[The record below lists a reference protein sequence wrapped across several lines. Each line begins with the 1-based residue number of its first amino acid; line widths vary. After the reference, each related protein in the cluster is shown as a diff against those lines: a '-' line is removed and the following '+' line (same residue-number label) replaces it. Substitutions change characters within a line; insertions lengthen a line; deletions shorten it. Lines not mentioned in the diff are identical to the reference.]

1 VIVGEV
7 IQAAQMSRSFEE
19 QVLDRVNR
27 MRPGHEAFCCSI
39 DLLGLGDM
47 LRDNPA
53 EAASRLNDIQ
63 RAFGEA
69 LLLFPGGDDYRVCF
83 AGDSVFVVL
92 ELTPE
97 DDREQVW
104 SRYCGHL
111 FAVCSILQDLE
122 LGMGNPGIRVIASYG
137 KLLQIWEPESWNDP
151 MLAEFTRNWFVLTGA
166 SEALWKC
173 TEAERRGQCAGFAH
187 GYWWHEDRAEKHR
200 YRGTPFFK
208 IPLTDYRDTSRYPE
222 FFKVMCD
229 RADRNATLDVIC
241 GKKSHN

>member
-1 VIVGEV
+1 
-7 IQAAQMSRSFEE
+7 MSRSFEE

-63 RAFGEA
+63 GAFGDA
-69 LLLFPGGDDYRVCF
+69 LLFFPGGSDYRVCF
-83 AGDSVFVVL
+83 AGDSVFVVR
-92 ELTPE
+92 ELTPK
-97 DDREQVW
+97 DDLEIEW
-104 SRYCGHL
+104 SNYCGHL
-111 FAVCSILQDLE
+111 FAVCSILQELE
-122 LGMGNPGIRVIASYG
+122 LGMCNLGIRVIASYG
-137 KLLQIWEPESWNDP
+137 ELSRIWEPDSWRDP
-151 MLAEFTRNWFVLTGA
+151 ILSGFTKNWFVLTGA

-173 TEAERRGQCAGFAH
+173 TEAERRGAYAGFAH
-187 GYWWHEDRAEKHR
+187 GYWWHEDRAEKRR
-200 YRGTPFFK
+200 YRGTPIFK
-208 IPLTDYRDTSRYPE
+208 IPLTAYRDTSLYPE

-241 GKKSHN
+241 DTKSHN